1 MTKLIIIR
9 HGESLGNAK
18 WVFLG
23 HTDWDLTET
32 GYKQAEKTA
41 DFLDNT
47 NIDVIYSSD
56 LIRAYNT
63 VLPIAKRRNMEI
75 ITSENLREINAGE
88 WEGMK
93 FTEIEEKY
101 PENHAVWMNDIG
113 NAVCNGGETVK
124 ELQLRIKKELDRI
137 AKENPDKTVCIGTHA
152 TPIRTML
159 CEWKGLPISETKNFS
174 WVQNA
179 SVTIVNYNDDG
190 TYTLELEAESAHLK
204 DVPSVKLEHI

>member
-1 MTKLIIIR
+1 MTKFIVIR

-41 DFLDNT
+41 DYLDGMK
-47 NIDVIYSSD
+47 IDAIYSSD
-56 LIRAYNT
+56 LMRAYNT

-75 ITSENLREINAGE
+75 IKSEKLREIYAGE
-88 WEGMK
+88 WEGMVY
-93 FTEIEEKY
+93 TDIEEKY
-101 PENHAVWMNDIG
+101 PENHSVWMNDIG
-113 NAVCNGGETVK
+113 NAVCNGGESVK
-124 ELQLRIKKELDRI
+124 ELQIRIKTELERI
-137 AKENPDKTVCIGTHA
+137 AKENPNKTICIGTHA

-159 CEWKGLPISETKNFS
+159 CEWNGLPITETKSFS

-190 TYTLELEAESAHLK
+190 SYTLELQAESAHLK